1 VLCGTIGATHQGLNS
16 VLDFLLDRARVPVPS
31 SSLELRIAGRACGW
45 VAADVPA
52 RLGALSAEFTLD
64 AHTLHFLPTQA
75 PLVRV
80 LGWPTETVSA
90 LLARVAAELF
100 KAGRLSGWRN
110 ELLDVVDNG
119 GRVCGVIER
128 AAVRPLGIATH
139 AVHLDAWTP
148 DGDLWIAQR
157 ALTKNTDPGMWDTL
171 VGGLISAGET
181 PEFAL
186 ERESW
191 EEAGLH
197 AAALASSHRV
207 GQFRVERVLPE
218 GYQVEIVTVVDCV
231 LAADAH
237 PENQDGEVITI
248 RAVSVPEVM
257 RMLAE
262 GAFTLE
268 ASLSLLLSLAARG
281 VDTGIDPQALRR
293 LALPQTDDDVIG

>member
-1 VLCGTIGATHQGLNS
+1 M
-16 VLDFLLDRARVPVPS
+16 LDFLLDRARVPVPPT
-31 SSLELRIAGRACGW
+31 SLELRIAGRACGW

-52 RLGALSAEFTLD
+52 LLTDLSADFVLD
-64 AHTLHFLPTQA
+64 DSTLHFLPAQA
-75 PLVRV
+75 QLVRA
-80 LGWPTETVSA
+80 LGWPTATVSA
-90 LLARVAAELF
+90 LMERAAKALYA
-100 KAGRLSGWRN
+100 AGRLTGWRN
-110 ELLDVVDNG
+110 ELLDVVDDKG
-119 GRVCGVIER
+119 EVCGVIER

-197 AAALASSHRV
+197 AQALANSHRV

-231 LAADAH
+231 LDRDAR
-237 PENQDGEVITI
+237 PENQDGEVIAI
-248 RAVSVPEVM
+248 QAAPVKEVLG
-257 RMLAE
+257 MLAD

-268 ASLSLLLSLAARG
+268 ASLSLLLSLDARG
-281 VDTGIDPQALRR
+281 IQTGVEREALRR
-293 LALPQTDDDVIG
+293 LALPR